1 MIIDR
6 APAAI
11 LAAAAPLGAVGPGGT
26 TRSTWS
32 ALTSQTRNAAASVE
46 AERCWAPPFPRFPP
60 PPPPP
65 PPPGENLPPY
75 ALSTATISSWGE
87 TWPLKALSFQARR
100 RKSPKRQTSALEA
113 ACA

>member
-1 MIIDR
+1 MTTS
-6 APAAI
+6 PHPI
-11 LAAAAPLGAVGPGGT
+11 LERAAAHGVSLDMQGAVAVVRLCRP
-26 TRSTWS
+26 
-32 ALTSQTRNAAASVE
+32 AKRNALNDALIE
-46 AERCWAPPFPRFPP
+46 ALRDMFQ
-60 PPPPP
+60 
-65 PPPGENLPPY
+65 NLPPE